1 MALCSGNCAC
11 SVWSFVNPCPIS
23 GEVLGRLLFI
33 LEHLSILSSLPP
45 PRCMGISAGPQA
57 GSCAWG
63 RLLPPHCLHA
73 PSEGALPRMEPP
85 RACLHTAGCSVNVTD
100 SASLFS
106 RNGTGYGCQ
115 VLFCV
120 KAVIVS
126 SCLPRVCS
134 LRVSLCCGHLCSLGC
149 LPWSPGRSRHAVS
162 AHGLNE
168 RKASR
173 AIKSG
178 K

>member
-11 SVWSFVNPCPIS
+11 SVWSFVNPCPIL
-23 GEVLGRLLFI
+23 GEVLGMLLFI

-57 GSCAWG
+57 GPCAWG
-63 RLLPPHCLHA
+63 RLLSPRCLHA
-73 PSEGALPRMEPP
+73 PGPP
-85 RACLHTAGCSVNVTD
+85 RACLHTASCLINVTK

-106 RNGTGYGCQ
+106 RNGTGYGCH

-120 KAVIVS
+120 KSAIVS
-126 SCLPRVCS
+126 SCLLRVCS

-162 AHGLNE
+162 VHGLNE
-168 RKASR
+168 RKANR